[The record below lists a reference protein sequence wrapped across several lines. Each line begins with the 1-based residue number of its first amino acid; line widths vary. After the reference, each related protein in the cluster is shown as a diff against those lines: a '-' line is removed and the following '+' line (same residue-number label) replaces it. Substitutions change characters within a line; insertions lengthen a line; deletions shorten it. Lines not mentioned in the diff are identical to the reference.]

1 MSILKTPK
9 KNGAASKQI
18 DLIDVNDGVLRFS
31 ANRYRLVLKT
41 TSINFELKSEEER
54 DAIIDIY
61 EGFLNSI
68 SFPLQ
73 ILIRTREIDI
83 DEYLKRND
91 QKVTNELITVYKN
104 QLKQNSQFIKSLISE
119 NKILSRHFYIV
130 IPYQT
135 EKKIKFNIAREQL
148 TLRASI
154 ITKNLNRLGIN
165 CHELDSLEAID
176 LFYSF
181 YNPISAKNQPLNHSI
196 YDSTKSDFIRGGK

>member
-91 QKVTNELITVYKN
+91 QKVINELITVYKN

-165 CHELDSLEAID
+165 CHEFDSLEAID